1 MKLKKSLADLS
12 TEELE
17 KLLIEKKEAY
27 ADLEEEKE
35 FTLSQTG
42 LHLSSKVKKEY
53 KEQLTELEAEIEKI
67 ENLLADKD

>member
-1 MKLKKSLADLS
+1 MKFKKSLADLS

-17 KLLIEKKEAY
+17 KLLTEKKEAH

-67 ENLLADKD
+67 ENLLADKN